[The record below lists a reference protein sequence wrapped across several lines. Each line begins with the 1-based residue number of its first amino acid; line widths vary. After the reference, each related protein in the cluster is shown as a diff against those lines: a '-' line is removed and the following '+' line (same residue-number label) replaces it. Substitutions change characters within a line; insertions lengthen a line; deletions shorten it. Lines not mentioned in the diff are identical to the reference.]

1 MVHVF
6 SSAAPDDGATI
17 IKVMTHKTMNGKE

>member
-6 SSAAPDDGATI
+6 SSAAPDDGAAI
-17 IKVMTHKTMNGKE
+17 MKVMTHTTMKGKE